1 MRRAWPLVL
10 MLCVAGCDLGPDYK
24 RPETPEPGAWDGKAD
39 QAGVWPSSDWWKG
52 FDSPVLDQ
60 LVDEAQKANPDL
72 RAATA
77 RVREADA
84 QARISGAALLPSIE
98 LDAAASTQ
106 RALELG
112 QYSTFRNYMFEP
124 TASYEIDFWGK
135 NRAQLQSAENLA
147 LASRYDRQTV
157 ALTLVT
163 DVANGYFQ
171 VLGLQDR
178 LAVAERNLVNA
189 KEVLKGVVEQNR
201 VGNATLLDVVQ
212 QRTTVSQAQTAIP
225 PLEQQLRQSTDGL
238 AVLLGRLP
246 EGTDIETKSLLTLS
260 LPSVAPGLPSQLLE
274 RRPDVAQAEAQL
286 ISANADIKVARAQFF
301 PSIDLTAAG
310 GFESSALATLF
321 SRRSGIYDL
330 GGSLTAPIFE
340 GGRLTGQ
347 YEYQKARFDE
357 LAETYRKSVLS
368 AFGDVET
375 ALAAVAK
382 TREQLA
388 AQQETVDLARR
399 AFEISQEQYRVGAVT
414 LLTMLNT
421 QNALFPAEDT
431 LVQVRLA
438 HLQALVSLFQAL
450 GGGWEKDKMDVT
462 PTVAPLV
469 NALPFQ
475 APD

>member
-10 MLCVAGCDLGPDYK
+10 MLCMAGCDLGPDYK
-24 RPETPEPGAWDGKAD
+24 RPETPQPAAWDGKAD
-39 QAGVWPSSDWWKG
+39 QTSIWPSSDWWKG
-52 FDSPVLDQ
+52 FESPTLNQ

-84 QARISGAALLPSIE
+84 QARISGAALLPSVE
-98 LDAAASTQ
+98 LDAATSTQ

-135 NRAQLQSAENLA
+135 NRAQLDSAENLA
-147 LASRYDRQTV
+147 LASRYDRQTL

-212 QRTTVSQAQTAIP
+212 QRTTVAQAQTAIP

-246 EGTDIETKSLLTLS
+246 EGIDIETKSLLTLA
-260 LPSVAPGLPSQLLE
+260 LPSVAPGLPSELLE

-310 GFESSALATLF
+310 GFESAALATLF
-321 SRRSGIYDL
+321 SRRSAIYDL

-388 AQQETVDLARR
+388 SQQETVDLARR

-414 LLTMLNT
+414 LLTVLNT

-431 LVQVRLA
+431 LIQVRLA

-450 GGGWEKDKMDVT
+450 GGGWEKGKMDVT
-462 PTVAPLV
+462 PTVEPVLGW
-469 NALPFQ
+469 
-475 APD
+475 